1 MEEEVV
7 KVGYG
12 YISIKKTSWGSYPP
26 MLELEYEVDG
36 HYGEEMSHDI
46 SKEEAIELVKLLE
59 KFIKESK

>member
-1 MEEEVV
+1 MEKEVV

-12 YISIKKTSWGSYPP
+12 SISITKTSWDNFPSQ
-26 MLELEYEVDG
+26 LELEYEVKG